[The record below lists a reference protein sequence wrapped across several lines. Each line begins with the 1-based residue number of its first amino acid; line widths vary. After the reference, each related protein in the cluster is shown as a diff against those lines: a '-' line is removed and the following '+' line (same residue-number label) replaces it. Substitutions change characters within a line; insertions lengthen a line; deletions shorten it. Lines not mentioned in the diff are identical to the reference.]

1 MQRRGSA
8 TSPPSKST
16 SLHPEAS
23 HTLVIILVFLCTL
36 VFFYSPSLCLFR
48 SLVLLLLNCIMNI
61 SQSQN
66 HLALVSIHITPSPPG
81 GLTHFGRN
89 PLESIDT
96 TITPMKSLSSS
107 ICVASRSHSVVSRQ
121 LPCLASQHLS
131 VRVEWAAGL
140 EIFTAPKLKIR
151 LSGEPHIQW

>member
-1 MQRRGSA
+1 MSSMSRMD
-8 TSPPSKST
+8 ST
-16 SLHPEAS
+16 SSFTIFAGAS
-23 HTLVIILVFLCTL
+23 SGRLSNIIVF
-36 VFFYSPSLCLFR
+36 
-48 SLVLLLLNCIMNI
+48 
-61 SQSQN
+61 
-66 HLALVSIHITPSPPG
+66 VSIHITPSPPG

>member
-1 MQRRGSA
+1 MSSMSRMD
-8 TSPPSKST
+8 ST
-16 SLHPEAS
+16 SSFTIFAGAS
-23 HTLVIILVFLCTL
+23 SGQLSNIIVF
-36 VFFYSPSLCLFR
+36 
-48 SLVLLLLNCIMNI
+48 
-61 SQSQN
+61 
-66 HLALVSIHITPSPPG
+66 VSIHITPSPPG
-81 GLTHFGRN
+81 GLAHFGRN